1 MFWRFMTGVHG
12 LPPFEKKD
20 EQPWWTEEEQAIL
33 DLVQYQLSYVRPF
46 EKDVEHKFPV
56 YDSGSKYGDCFGADV
71 VKENGEWTLGCT
83 EGYAKFFEEHT
94 DLGRYLRSVTF
105 SGYEEPIYICPDCM
119 AKETSL
125 DTSWDGD
132 DQDELEELYTE
143 QRKLGEER
151 KYVWDVDGP
160 GKVLDLSKDDVGDE
174 YRFTCPVCG
183 GNAREA
189 MYDEGP
195 DVEVVMVFEKGSI
208 AFAHYGRGA
217 GLSVR
222 LHKNLPGWLEWSED
236 QDPVS
241 YFEELDYE
249 GSGW

>member
-1 MFWRFMTGVHG
+1 MFWNFMTTVHG

-56 YDSGSKYGDCFGADV
+56 YDSGSEYGDCFGADE
-71 VKENGEWTLGCT
+71 VKENGEWTLGCK

-94 DLGRYLRSVTF
+94 PLGRYLQSVAY
-105 SGYEEPIYICPDCM
+105 SGYEDPIYMCPDCM
-119 AKETSL
+119 TKEVGVLTEE
-125 DTSWDGD
+125 
-132 DQDELEELYTE
+132 QEDELYEE
-143 QRKLGEER
+143 QRKE
-151 KYVWDVDGP
+151 YVWDVDGW
-160 GKVLDLSKDDVGDE
+160 GKVLQLSREDVDNQE
-174 YRFTCPVCG
+174 YFTCPVCG
-183 GNAREA
+183 GSARRAFYE
-189 MYDEGP
+189 EGP

-222 LHKNLPGWLEWSED
+222 FHKNLPGWSEG
-236 QDPVS
+236 QDPVA
-241 YFEELDYE
+241 YFEELDQ
-249 GSGW
+249 